1 MNTIGQMRHQITLQG
16 QGSTRDSGGGISAGW
31 STIASVYADIK
42 PKSGKEVYAQGKL
55 VGSVSHEITV
65 RYRTDITNAS
75 RISFDSKLFN
85 IRAIIN
91 VDERDR
97 FLKLLCEQGV
107 AT

>member
-1 MNTIGQMRHQITLQG
+1 MSRVGQLRHQITLQG
-16 QGSTRDSGGGISAGW
+16 QGTTRDSGGGISSGW

-65 RYRTDITNAS
+65 RYRTDITNSS